1 MKKTILFTI
10 ISLVTLG
17 KTFAQKDTQ
26 AKAILDQV
34 TNKYKTYD
42 AVKTD
47 FVFALENPQANI
59 RETQT
64 GTLVAKSKSNKFK
77 VTIYG
82 KPVAGKQVIAQE
94 IISDGKSQWTYLKK
108 DNEVQVNEVDK
119 SGEGL
124 NPAQI
129 FTIYQKGFKY
139 LYTGDQKLNGKL
151 CQVIELSPLDAKKSI
166 FKVRL
171 FIDKAQKQIYSALI
185 FDRNG
190 NKYNYTIKSFSSN
203 ANVPDNTF
211 TFDPKAHPGVEV
223 VDLR

>member
-1 MKKTILFTI
+1 MKKTILLI
-10 ISLVTLG
+10 ILAFVTFG
-17 KTFAQKDTQ
+17 KSFAQKDAQ

-34 TNKYKTYD
+34 TKKYKTYD
-42 AVKTD
+42 AIKTD
-47 FVFALENPQANI
+47 FTFTLDNPQANI
-59 RETQT
+59 KETQT
-64 GTLVAKSKSNKFK
+64 GTLTAKSKSNKFK

-82 KPVAGKQVIAQE
+82 KPVAGKPAIAQE

-108 DNEVQVNEVDK
+108 DNEVQVNDVDK

-129 FTIYQKGFKY
+129 FTIYEKGFKY
-139 LYTGDQKLNGKL
+139 LYTGDQKLNGKV
-151 CQVIELSPLDAKKSI
+151 CQVIELSPVDAKKAI

-171 FIDKAQKQIYSALI
+171 FIDKAQKQVYSALI
-185 FDRNG
+185 FDKNG
-190 NKYNYTIKSFSSN
+190 NKYNYTIKSFTSN
-203 ANVPDNTF
+203 GNVPDNTF

>member
-10 ISLVTLG
+10 ISLATLG

-59 RETQT
+59 KETQT

-82 KPVAGKQVIAQE
+82 KPVAGKPVIAQE